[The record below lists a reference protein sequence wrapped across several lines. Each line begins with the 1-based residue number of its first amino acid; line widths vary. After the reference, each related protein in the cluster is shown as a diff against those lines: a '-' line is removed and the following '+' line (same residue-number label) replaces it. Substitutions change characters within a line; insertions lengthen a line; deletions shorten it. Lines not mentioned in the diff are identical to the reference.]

1 MKKVT
6 LTGKLNLNKETI
18 SKLNDAQMGVVKGGV
33 VEAKPLTLFAS
44 RCHQCGT
51 CVSCASG
58 CLSIFNCDAAA

>member
-6 LTGKLNLNKETI
+6 LTGKLSLNKETI
-18 SKLNDAQMGVVKGGV
+18 AKLNDAQMNNVKGGALD
-33 VEAKPLTLFAS
+33 AKPLTLFAS

-58 CLSIFNCDAAA
+58 CLSVFSCDAA